1 MPRGNGTGPMGI
13 GPRTGRAA
21 GFCAGYSVPGYAN
34 PMPGIGAFGGGA
46 RGARGSGG
54 GRGHR
59 NWYYATGL
67 TGWSPARRPYAAPIA
82 PYPYPVPFSQ
92 MPPEEE
98 ANVIRNQIEMME
110 EDIKAAQER
119 LGELETK
126 QD

>member
-1 MPRGNGTGPMGI
+1 
-13 GPRTGRAA
+13 
-21 GFCAGYSVPGYAN
+21 
-34 PMPGIGAFGGGA
+34 
-46 RGARGSGG
+46 
-54 GRGHR
+54 
-59 NWYYATGL
+59 
-67 TGWSPARRPYAAPIA
+67 
-82 PYPYPVPFSQ
+82 